1 MNFKFHIFVLRQIS
15 LKHEDILKKTMN
27 NSLSQIKSIVFKN
40 LSTKTGIKNKLLPR
54 RIILTAFLILLGLSV
69 SSEQNLATAT
79 SHKFFEYQIKAE
91 FLERITKF
99 IDWPERTFSNPNEP
113 FIITLVGKTLVGPYL
128 KEMVKTRKIKN
139 RRVILLQMKDN
150 NAIEKCHMLFIAK
163 TENKRLADI
172 LSMAGN
178 RPILIVGDG
187 EKLARRGTHIS
198 LYKKEQR
205 IRFNINL
212 GAARKSGLVISSKLL
227 RLATVV
233 YNGGKE

>member
-27 NSLSQIKSIVFKN
+27 NSLSQLKSIVFKN
-40 LSTKTGIKNKLLPR
+40 LSTKTITQNKMAFGK
-54 RIILTAFLILLGLSV
+54 IILTIFLILIGLSV
-69 SSEQNLATAT
+69 SSELNLATAT
-79 SHKFFEYQIKAE
+79 SHKFFEYHVKAE

-99 IDWPERTFSNPNEP
+99 IDWPEGTFSNPNEP
-113 FIITLVGKTLVGPYL
+113 FIITLVGENPFGPYL
-128 KEMVKTRKIKN
+128 RELAKTRKIKN
-139 RRVILLQMKDN
+139 RRVILRQMEDN

-163 TENKRLADI
+163 TENKRLDEI
-172 LSMAGN
+172 LSMTGN
-178 RPILIVGDG
+178 RPILIMGDG

-198 LYKKEQR
+198 LYKKGQR

-233 YNGGKE
+233 YGGNEK